1 MLNIL
6 SSWVKQIILIVIFT
20 TVVDFLLPSDKY
32 LRYARVLLGLVVMIA
47 IINPMLAFFHKE
59 NFFSESQINYN
70 TQMVNLEEVNKRV
83 ENINNIN
90 NELIVKQYKN
100 NLISLI
106 KNHINEKSTFE
117 VKDINL
123 KIIEQNEISDF
134 GKIENIYILL
144 KPASGI
150 VKNKESIQKVSVKIN
165 GFDTNKIENNVNFA
179 NYKNALLELKKY
191 LKEKFDIPEKNIQ
204 LQLEGD

>member
-32 LRYARVLLGLVVMIA
+32 LRYARVLLGLVIMIA
-47 IINPMLAFFHKE
+47 IINPMLVFFNKE

-123 KIIEQNEISDF
+123 KIIEQNERSDF

-144 KPASGI
+144 KPTSGI